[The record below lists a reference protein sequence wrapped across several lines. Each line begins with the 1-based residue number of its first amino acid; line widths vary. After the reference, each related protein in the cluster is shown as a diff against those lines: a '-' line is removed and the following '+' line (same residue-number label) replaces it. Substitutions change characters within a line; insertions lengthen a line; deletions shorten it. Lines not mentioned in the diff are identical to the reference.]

1 LPAILGGISV
11 RVVVRLVT
19 LDEQGNANR
28 TVLVG
33 DDDNRPFTF
42 VGLSVQPSRGEVIMK
57 GKLFGAH
64 RYSRF
69 TMRE

>member
-1 LPAILGGISV
+1 MPAILGGISV
-11 RVVVRLVT
+11 RVVVSLVT
-19 LDEQGNANR
+19 LDEQVNANR

-33 DDDNRPFTF
+33 DDDNQSFTF
-42 VGLSVQPSRGEVIMK
+42 VGLSAQPSRGEVIMK
-57 GKLFGAH
+57 GKLFGEH